1 MGGSIS
7 AITQSLLGSAGDVL
21 PQRTDLLD
29 CMEPMI
35 CSSNSLDII
44 WPGDAFSEDEA
55 TLIIV
60 TQEGQYFQKA
70 VEDSGR
76 NGPTNGE

>member
-1 MGGSIS
+1 MGAQCVFLVFCYRFFSRIFDRQGLGDRALKKYNIAS
-7 AITQSLLGSAGDVL
+7 QSKK
-21 PQRTDLLD
+21 
-29 CMEPMI
+29 I
-35 CSSNSLDII
+35 C
-44 WPGDAFSEDEA
+44 AFSEDEA